1 MRGWRTELPRRH
13 REGKNRRRLAPVVDP
28 RALSVTMASSALVM
42 TMDDGEAG
50 SVALVATTTK
60 TPSGDAATTSTPT
73 RSMDWSFSRTTGR

>member
-28 RALSVTMASSALVM
+28 WALSVTMASSALVM

-60 TPSGDAATTSTPT
+60 TPSPIITEKKCPGNNFATK
-73 RSMDWSFSRTTGR
+73 